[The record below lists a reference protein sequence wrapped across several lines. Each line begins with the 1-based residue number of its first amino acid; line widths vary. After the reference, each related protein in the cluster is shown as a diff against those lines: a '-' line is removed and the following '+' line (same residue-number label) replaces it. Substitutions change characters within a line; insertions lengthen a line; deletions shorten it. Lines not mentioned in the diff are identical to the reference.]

1 MRITSIQEHSKEEI
15 MKIGK
20 IISGIM
26 LAIAYISLIVAGF
39 MDGLKEGLI
48 VLSLL
53 TASVSLILFGITRGK
68 D

>member
-1 MRITSIQEHSKEEI
+1 
-15 MKIGK
+15 MKTVK

-26 LAIAYISLIVAGF
+26 LVVAYISFAVAGF
-39 MDGLKEGLI
+39 LNGLQEGLI
-48 VLSLL
+48 VFGVL

>member
-1 MRITSIQEHSKEEI
+1 
-15 MKIGK
+15 MKIVK

-26 LAIAYISLIVAGF
+26 LVIAYISLAVAGF
-39 MDGLKEGLI
+39 LCGLKEGLI

-53 TASVSLILFGITRGK
+53 TASASLILFGITRGK